1 MDLTTALKDWLVP
14 LSMVGTLI
22 TASISGWLSL
32 REYRLKLQAERR
44 LAEIAEVEA
53 DIKLLKL
60 FTEIMDIAHARR
72 GYSDKLLEGV
82 VTPEMIEKLKP
93 DPQLRA
99 LLQTL
104 IIPLPVGEAAQDAA
118 IAAVG
123 VLGKKH
129 AVLRPIALQ
138 ALQSLASFKG
148 AVAQRFLDDLQNS
161 V

>member
-14 LSMVGTLI
+14 LSMAGALI

-44 LAEIAEVEA
+44 LAQIAEVEA
-53 DIKLLKL
+53 DINLLKL

-82 VTPEMIEKLKP
+82 MTPEMIEKLRI
-93 DPQLRA
+93 DPRLKT
-99 LLQTL
+99 LLQDL
-104 IIPLPVGEAAQDAA
+104 IVPFPVGKAAQDSA
-118 IAAVG
+118 IAAIG

-138 ALQSLASFKG
+138 ALQSLASFKNP
-148 AVAQRFLDDLQNS
+148 VAQPFLDDLQNS